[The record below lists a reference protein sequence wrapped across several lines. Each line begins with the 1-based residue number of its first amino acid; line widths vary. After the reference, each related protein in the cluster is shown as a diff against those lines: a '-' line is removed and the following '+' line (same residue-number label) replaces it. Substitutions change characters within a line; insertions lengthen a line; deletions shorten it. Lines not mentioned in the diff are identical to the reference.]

1 VIRDDDNAR
10 PRRPLSH
17 DEHRLWS
24 AITRTIAPLSGSRR
38 LREEAP
44 VPVPPAP
51 VAEPAPPPVRKPPA
65 PRVVAPAPAL
75 PPARFDRR
83 LKQRISRGQVE
94 IDARI
99 DLHGLTQ
106 AEAHV
111 ALAHFLAAA
120 RARSARVVLVIT
132 GKGGPHPERGVLRR
146 QVPMWLKS
154 AQLRDHV
161 IDFEAAHVAH
171 GGEGALY
178 VRVRRP
184 KGA

>member
-1 VIRDDDNAR
+1 LIRDDDTAR

-17 DEHRLWS
+17 EERRLWS
-24 AITRTIAPLSGSRR
+24 VVTRAIAPLPGSRR
-38 LREEAP
+38 PREEAP
-44 VPVPPAP
+44 VPAPPAP
-51 VAEPAPPPVRKPPA
+51 VPPPPPLRKPPA
-65 PRVVAPAPAL
+65 PRVLAPAPAL
-75 PPARFDRR
+75 PPARLDRR

-106 AEAHV
+106 AEAHA
-111 ALAHFLAAA
+111 ALAHFLASA
-120 RARSARVVLVIT
+120 RTRSARVVLVIT

-184 KGA
+184 KGG